1 MDEKDNDLLF
11 LLEKDCMLPLHE
23 LAVMLQCSE
32 EEIVSR
38 RKKLEESGVICGYT
52 AHVNWDRAGTPSVMA
67 IIELRVTPEHEY
79 GYDRVAERIARFS
92 NVRSLRLRTGT
103 HDLQLLVQGKT
114 MQDVSSFVSEHIA
127 SMERVKETVTHIIMK
142 IYKENGV
149 LYYEKEDGNRLPFSF

>member
-1 MDEKDNDLLF
+1 MDAKDNDLLF

-38 RKKLEESGVICGYT
+38 REKLEEKGIICGYT

-67 IIELRVTPEHEY
+67 IVELRVTPEHEH

-127 SMERVKETVTHIIMK
+127 SMERVTETATHIIMK